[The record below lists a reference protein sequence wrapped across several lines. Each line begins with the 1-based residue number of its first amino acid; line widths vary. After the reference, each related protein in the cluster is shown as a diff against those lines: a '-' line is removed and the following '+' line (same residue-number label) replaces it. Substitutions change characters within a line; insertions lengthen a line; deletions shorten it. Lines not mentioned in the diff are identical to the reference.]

1 MLVGATVKV
10 NARGP
15 ALVRIAHVGR
25 VRYTSPGVL
34 GPAEPRSAREWSAAE
49 RNIDPDA
56 SRRSPLKSGAVR
68 ADPSRTLQAHFLQ
81 DLALVMIVAALVT
94 VVCHLLRQP
103 VVLGYLAAGILIGPH
118 TQLPVLV
125 RDVHTVEI
133 MAELGVVLL
142 MFSLGL
148 HFSLRNLAAV
158 GATAFVA
165 AAMEILLML
174 LIGYATGRM
183 FGWGRMDSIFLGAI
197 LSISSTTIIT
207 KALVDLGL
215 MKERFATLIFG
226 ILVVE
231 DVLAIAMIAVLS
243 GVAKTGS
250 LALGEVAAT
259 FAGLGTFLTSV
270 MVVGLL
276 CVPPLLRYVSRF
288 KSNEMLLVAAL
299 GLCFGVSLLAV
310 KLGYSVALGAFLIGA
325 IVAEARER
333 GKIESLIEPVR
344 DMFSAVFFVAIG
356 MLIEPQMLVKY
367 AVPIAV
373 ITAAVVFGKVLTCSF
388 GAFTAGNDLRT
399 SLRVG
404 MGLAQIGEFSFIIAS
419 LGLTLK
425 VTSDFLYPI
434 AVTVSA
440 LTTLLTPY
448 LIRSSDP
455 VTAALVRLA
464 PRGVV
469 RYVEL
474 YSRWMS
480 ERGDA
485 RFEHE
490 NARTRKLLR
499 RWVLQIALNGVLAAA
514 VLAVASAVAR
524 DVGTIPWIRRLPY
537 WTGGHNT
544 IVWLGAMLMV
554 FPLMIV
560 SFRKLHA
567 AAVLVSDQMVRSS
580 EAGVATSALR
590 GMIVATILTAGFV
603 LIALSVLLMSSA
615 FLPPW
620 PVLVSLLLWG
630 MGLALIMWRRFERM
644 YARAQV
650 AIKETLTRPAEAGHE
665 HGHAAPPPPPAP
677 LAAVLREAELENIVI
692 APGAPAAGKLLRE
705 LQLRN
710 VTGASIVGIERGTEN
725 IVNPDPDEELQP
737 EDRVLLI
744 GTRRQLEASRP
755 LLRGNAAA

>member
-1 MLVGATVKV
+1 
-10 NARGP
+10 
-15 ALVRIAHVGR
+15 
-25 VRYTSPGVL
+25 
-34 GPAEPRSAREWSAAE
+34 
-49 RNIDPDA
+49 
-56 SRRSPLKSGAVR
+56 
-68 ADPSRTLQAHFLQ
+68 LQTHFLQ
-81 DLALVMIVAALVT
+81 DLALVMGVAGVVT
-94 VVCHLLRQP
+94 VLCHLLRQP
-103 VVLGYLAAGILIGPH
+103 VVLGYLAAGVLIGPH
-118 TQLPVLV
+118 TQLPLLV

-174 LIGYATGRM
+174 LIGYATGRL

-207 KALVDLGL
+207 KALGDLGM
-215 MKERFATLIFG
+215 MKEHFATLIFG

-231 DVLAIAMIAVLS
+231 DILAIAMIAVLS
-243 GVAKTGS
+243 GIAKTGS
-250 LALGEVAAT
+250 LALGEVATT
-259 FAGLGTFLTSV
+259 FGGLGIFLTSV

-276 CVPPLLRYVSRF
+276 LVPPLLRYVNRF

-333 GKIESLIEPVR
+333 GKIEALIEPVR

-356 MLIEPQMLVKY
+356 MLIEPQMLVKH

-373 ITAAVVFGKVLTCSF
+373 ITAAVVVGKVLTCAF
-388 GAFTAGNDLRT
+388 GAFAAGNDLRT

-448 LIRSSDP
+448 LIRASDP
-455 VTAALVRLA
+455 VTAGLVKLA
-464 PRGVV
+464 PGRVV
-469 RYVEL
+469 SYIEL

-485 RFEHE
+485 AGEHE
-490 NARTRKLLR
+490 AARIRKLLR

-514 VLAVASAVAR
+514 VLAAASAVAR
-524 DVGTIPWIRRLPY
+524 DVATVPWIQRLPY

-567 AAVLVSDQMVRSS
+567 AAMLVSEQMVRSS
-580 EAGVATSALR
+580 EAGLATSAIR
-590 GMIVATILTAGFV
+590 GMIASTILTTGFI
-603 LIALSVLLMSSA
+603 LISLSVLLMSSA

-630 MGLALIMWRRFERM
+630 AGLALLMWRRFERM

-650 AIKETLTRPAEAGHE
+650 AIKATLTRPREPAHAP
-665 HGHAAPPPPPAP
+665 HGADHGDAAAAPAPAP
-677 LAAVLREAELENIVI
+677 LHNMLRQAELENVVV
-692 APGAPAAGKLLRE
+692 ATGAPAAGKLIRE
-705 LQLRN
+705 LQLRSR
-710 VTGASIVGIERGTEN
+710 TGASVVGIERDGAA
-725 IVNPDPDEELQP
+725 IVNPGPDEELQP
-737 EDRVLLI
+737 QDGVLLL
-744 GTRRQLEASRP
+744 GTRRQLEAART
-755 LLRGNAAA
+755 LLRGTAAAA